1 MIALDASALLALLF
15 AEPGHE
21 QVAAVIDDCCLSS
34 VNLAEVASRF
44 ARDGHDPVAA
54 VSQIADSGIE
64 IVPFL
69 ADDAA
74 MTAMLDPPTRR
85 TGLSLGDRAC
95 LALALA
101 RGIPAMTADR
111 AWALLDLDIEVQLI
125 RGRPRRPR

>member
-101 RGIPAMTADR
+101 AS
-111 AWALLDLDIEVQLI
+111 
-125 RGRPRRPR
+125 RP